1 MGSAAIITYPS
12 VRDDDFATQRKR
24 MKILIT
30 GHRGFVGS
38 YLIEDPDCVPLA
50 DENGQPVNLLDLS
63 GLDDAIARI
72 RPDAVIHLAGQSF
85 VPDAVRDP
93 VATYNANFI
102 GTQNLLAALRKSSF
116 GGRFVFVSSAD
127 VYGVVPESELP
138 ILETREPRPLNPYA
152 VSKRAAEMLCEYWCR
167 AEGLDLVIARAFNHI
182 GPRQST
188 RFAIADFARTI
199 SLIRL
204 ERQPPVL
211 DVGDLD
217 ITRDFTD
224 VRDVIAAYRLLL
236 TQGQRGNIYNVC
248 SGTERHLG
256 GIVNDLAE
264 LAGVRITLRT
274 DPARQRKVEQRRACG
289 SSEKLQ
295 LHTGWQPR
303 INWRDSLAS
312 TLHYWEQHCS

>member
-1 MGSAAIITYPS
+1 MTL
-12 VRDDDFATQRKR
+12 
-24 MKILIT
+24 LIT

-38 YLIEDPDCVPLA
+38 YLIEAPDAAALTDDAGQRIDLTDA
-50 DENGQPVNLLDLS
+50 DSVER
-63 GLDDAIARI
+63 AIARL
-72 RPDAVIHLAGQSF
+72 RPDHVVHLAGQAF

-102 GTQNLLAALRKSSF
+102 GTHHLLAALKRNGF

-127 VYGVVPESELP
+127 VYGATPIDMLP
-138 ILETREPRPLNPYA
+138 IRETQAACPLNPYA

-188 RFAIADFARTI
+188 RFAIADFARMITEM
-199 SLIRL
+199 RL
-204 ERQPPVL
+204 GQRPPVL

-224 VRDVIAAYRLLL
+224 VRDVVEAYRLLL
-236 TQGQRGNIYNVC
+236 TGGRRGETYNVC

-256 GIVNDLAE
+256 SIVHELAE
-264 LAGVRITLRT
+264 LAGVEISLRT

-289 SSEKLQ
+289 SADKLQ
-295 LHTGWQPR
+295 HDTGWQPR
-303 INWRDSLAS
+303 IAWRQSLLD
-312 TLHYWEQHCS
+312 TLRYWEQTLK

>member
-1 MGSAAIITYPS
+1 
-12 VRDDDFATQRKR
+12 
-24 MKILIT
+24 MKTLIT

-50 DENGQPVNLLDLS
+50 DGSGQPVNLLDLPR
-63 GLDDAIARI
+63 LQAAIERI
-72 RPDAVIHLAGQSF
+72 RPDAVVHLAGQSF

-93 VATYNANFI
+93 VGTYNTNFI
-102 GTQNLLAALRKSSF
+102 GTQHLLDALKRVGF

-127 VYGVVPESELP
+127 VYGATPLAELP
-138 ILETREPRPLNPYA
+138 IRESHVPRPLNPYA

-188 RFAIADFARTI
+188 RFAIADFARMI
-199 SLIRL
+199 SQMKLGLR
-204 ERQPPVL
+204 PPVL

-224 VRDVIAAYRLLL
+224 VRDVVAAYRLLL
-236 TQGQRGNIYNVC
+236 NGGQRGETYNVC

-256 GIVNDLAE
+256 SIVKELAT
-264 LAGVRITLRT
+264 LAGVEIALRS
-274 DPARQRKVEQRRACG
+274 DPERQRKVEQRRACG
-289 SSEKLQ
+289 SPDRLEQ
-295 LHTGWQPR
+295 HTGWQPR
-303 INWRDSLAS
+303 IEWRTSLLD
-312 TLHYWEQHCS
+312 TLQYWQETLT